1 MSKETSLRLVKLSD
15 GTELIGNIGLTD
27 EHSTFLR
34 IDEPLEIM
42 MNSSPVAMGLVE
54 DFTSLRPWMQFA
66 NDKVFSIPKERIIT
80 ICNVAEDMKKYY
92 KIIIDKVKDRA
103 KFKESLP
110 PLTEKD
116 IQRAADLIEDNLDE
130 LNAKEELSDYDTELY
145 NPKKKTIH

>member
-27 EHSTFLR
+27 EDSTFLR

-42 MNSSPVAMGLVE
+42 MNSRPVAAGLVE

-80 ICNVAEDMKKYY
+80 ICNVADDMKKYY

-116 IQRAADLIEDNLDE
+116 IQRAADMLDNLDE
-130 LNAKEELSDYDTELY
+130 LNAKEELSDYDSELY
-145 NPKKKTIH
+145 DPKKKTIH

>member
-1 MSKETSLRLVKLSD
+1 MTKETSLRLVKLSD

-27 EHSTFLR
+27 EDSTFLR

-42 MNSSPVAMGLVE
+42 MNSRPVAAGLVE

-80 ICNVAEDMKKYY
+80 ICNVADDMKKYY
-92 KIIIDKVKDRA
+92 KIILGKVKDRA
-103 KFKESLP
+103 KLKENLP

-116 IQRAADLIEDNLDE
+116 IQRAADMLDNLDE
-130 LNAKEELSDYDTELY
+130 LNANEELSDYDTELY
-145 NPKKKTIH
+145 DPKKKTIH

>member
-27 EHSTFLR
+27 EDSTFLR

-42 MNSSPVAMGLVE
+42 MNSRPVAAGLVE

-80 ICNVAEDMKKYY
+80 ICNVADDMKKYY
-92 KIIIDKVKDRA
+92 KIILGKVKDRA
-103 KFKESLP
+103 KLKESRP

-116 IQRAADLIEDNLDE
+116 IQRAADMLENLDE
-130 LNAKEELSDYDTELY
+130 LNANEELSDYDSELY
-145 NPKKKTIH
+145 DPKKKTIH